1 MNREKR
7 RTTYER
13 HNCTTF
19 DSRPQPFQVYT
30 SLIGLMFDIFVEPP
44 LFVVVN
50 LYAFQGS
57 TYAYYNTL
65 ARGIIKIMNIVEY
78 RDICQVHQWLEV
90 RGIPHT
96 HVVNEQPSKKR
107 AIAEKRMGKSKGFPD
122 LLIFLPNG
130 VNVAIEMK
138 TPRPAED

>member
-1 MNREKR
+1 
-7 RTTYER
+7 
-13 HNCTTF
+13 
-19 DSRPQPFQVYT
+19 
-30 SLIGLMFDIFVEPP
+30 
-44 LFVVVN
+44 
-50 LYAFQGS
+50 
-57 TYAYYNTL
+57 
-65 ARGIIKIMNIVEY
+65 MNIVEY

-138 TPRPAED
+138 RHDQPKIKASPEQLQWLLFLSSRGFKCAVCHGLAEAVKFLHECGAVENDVEF